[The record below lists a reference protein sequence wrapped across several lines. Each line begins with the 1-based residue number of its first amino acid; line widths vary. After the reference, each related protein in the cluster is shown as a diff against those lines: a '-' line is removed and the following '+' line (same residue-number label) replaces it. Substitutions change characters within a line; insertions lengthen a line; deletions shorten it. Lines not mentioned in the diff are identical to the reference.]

1 MACRLLK
8 QSRSFALKDQIVRSA
23 VSVPSNIAEGAERNS
38 PKEFGLFIGYAKGS
52 LAELRT
58 QLMIAAELG
67 EVSQSDSEELL
78 AEAEVI
84 SKMLYRLGQSQRS
97 ST

>member
-1 MACRLLK
+1 MAYRLMK
-8 QSRSFALKDQIVRSA
+8 QCKSFALRDQIVRST

-38 PKEFGLFIGYAKGS
+38 PKEFGLFVGYAKGS

-67 EVSQSDSEELL
+67 EISQSDTDQLL

-84 SKMLYRLGQSQRS
+84 SKMLYRLGQSQTS
-97 ST
+97 